1 MWSRSKPDWNFWN
14 RRAMDYGE
22 EVETGTGALTELPDE
37 FKRKM
42 MNCYNCESELIWGG
56 AQDIESAEGEPAEE
70 FSMVT
75 NLSCPK
81 CHSLVEVYYP
91 SEETLKDYKDHE

>member
-37 FKRKM
+37 CKRKM

-56 AQDIESAEGEPAEE
+56 DQDIESEEGEPAEE

-75 NLSCPK
+75 NLSCPNCK
-81 CHSLVEVYYP
+81 SFVEVYTP
-91 SEETLKDYKDHE
+91 KSFFTKENEE

>member
-37 FKRKM
+37 FKRKVLDGLQLAYKLTA
-42 MNCYNCESELIWGG
+42 NSVYGQLGAKTSCLSLI
-56 AQDIESAEGEPAEE
+56 
-70 FSMVT
+70 
-75 NLSCPK
+75 
-81 CHSLVEVYYP
+81 
-91 SEETLKDYKDHE
+91 